1 MSYDGTWHTRGHS
14 STLGAAFV
22 IQALTGLVID
32 YVVLSKFCSE
42 CEFVGKRLEGEER
55 ELWLEAHKTSCDQNH
70 LGSSGSME
78 TEGAKMLWSRSL
90 DGDAAVLDTVTSLDP
105 YPDKVTKEECIN
117 HISNRMYKGLER
129 IVKDSDVQAKTTAS
143 LSKMS
148 GRGKMTK
155 ERMKRWSSY
164 YRKAIVENA
173 PNIENARNAI
183 WAIMFHS
190 LSTPE
195 DPRHRFCN
203 PEWCWFRKAEADG
216 RDPRD
221 LYEESAHDPPL
232 PKDICERLIPLF
244 ERLHDS
250 SDIKHKR
257 LSSQYNL
264 EKGTKAQK
272 LWPKDPGDCCG
283 ARCDAV
289 LQRYIT
295 SLS

>member
-1 MSYDGTWHTRGHS
+1 
-14 STLGAAFV
+14 
-22 IQALTGLVID
+22 
-32 YVVLSKFCSE
+32 
-42 CEFVGKRLEGEER
+42 
-55 ELWLEAHKTSCDQNH
+55 
-70 LGSSGSME
+70 
-78 TEGAKMLWSRSL
+78 
-90 DGDAAVLDTVTSLDP
+90 
-105 YPDKVTKEECIN
+105 
-117 HISNRMYKGLER
+117 MYKGLER
-129 IVKDSDVQAKTTAS
+129 IVKDSDAQAKTTAS

-203 PEWCWFRKAEADG
+203 PEWGWFRKAEADG

-221 LYEESAHDPPL
+221 VYEESAHDPPL

-244 ERLHDS
+244 QRL
-250 SDIKHKR
+250 SDRDLLARCMTLQTSNTNECLHSTIWRRAPKHKNCGR
-257 LSSQYNL
+257 KTL
-264 EKGTKAQK
+264 ETAAALAVMQFNKGT
-272 LWPKDPGDCCG
+272 
-283 ARCDAV
+283 
-289 LQRYIT
+289 YIYINI
-295 SLS
+295 SHLYPD